1 MRRDPLHFAVLSVL
15 LVLGGRALVAEQ
27 QRADNIQSDTL
38 SHSHCRSGSDE
49 ADKPSGPEFSLADIK
64 FLGSLRLPVVEQDQI
79 AASVKQQTHGDSA
92 QGAIDE
98 ALERVRAGSRDRGFS
113 KS

>member
-1 MRRDPLHFAVLSVL
+1 MVMEPRRIRQGFSASDHRKCGICVRFYNVRMRRDPLHFAVLSVL

-64 FLGSLRLPVVEQDQI
+64 FLGSLRLPVVEQ
-79 AASVKQQTHGDSA
+79 
-92 QGAIDE
+92 
-98 ALERVRAGSRDRGFS
+98 
-113 KS
+113 